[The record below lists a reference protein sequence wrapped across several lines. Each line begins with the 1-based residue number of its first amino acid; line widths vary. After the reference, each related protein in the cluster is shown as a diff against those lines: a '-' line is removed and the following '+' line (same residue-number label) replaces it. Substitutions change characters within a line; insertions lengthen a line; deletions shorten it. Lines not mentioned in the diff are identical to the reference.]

1 MREVLEMG
9 HVSKR
14 QMKYMMWIGVLAVL
28 MAGIYFYTHRET
40 RGAKAVPM
48 KPSLTVQVMEKR
60 DMARKVV
67 LSGETVPKASVDI
80 SPKYAGRIAEVLVDL
95 GSPVKAGD
103 VLLRQDTRDLSISI
117 AENSAGSEQATAEA
131 VTSRSE
137 YDAGILKAESDYENA
152 LKTYERYET
161 LFASGAVSRQER
173 DDTERAMMS
182 AKASLESLTKQDMG
196 GRPAV
201 VAAKLAA
208 AEKAASQL
216 EALEIQREDMTLTSP
231 IDGIVGYRDAEV
243 GEWSTAGTKL
253 LTIVDNSKLYLDAA
267 VAEQDM
273 GVLREGMELMVSIDS
288 LGESVPGKLIYLS
301 PAMDGATHSY
311 KARLLLDG
319 GNLPIRGG
327 MFGRSEVTA
336 VQRKDTLYLPKEA
349 VTENNGKRYVFVIDD
364 DLIAHKREVTLGLAN
379 DEEVEIKS
387 GLSVGE
393 KVAVSHISKLKE
405 GMEVEAQS

>member
-1 MREVLEMG
+1 MG
-9 HVSKR
+9 QVSKGR
-14 QMKYMMWIGVLAVL
+14 MKYMMWIGILAFL
-28 MAGIYFYTHRET
+28 MAGIYFYTHRESGGK
-40 RGAKAVPM
+40 RAAPM
-48 KPSLTVQVMEKR
+48 KPAAQVLVMEKR
-60 DMARKVV
+60 DMGRKVV
-67 LSGETVPKASVDI
+67 LSGETVPRASVDI
-80 SPKYAGRIAEVLVDL
+80 SPKYAGRISEVLVDL
-95 GSPVKAGD
+95 GDRVKTGD
-103 VLLRQDTRDLSISI
+103 VLLAQDTRDLTISI

-173 DDTERAMMS
+173 DDTYRAMMS

-201 VAAKLAA
+201 VAAKAA
-208 AEKAASQL
+208 AARKAASQV
-216 EALEIQREDMTLTSP
+216 EALEVQREDMTLISP
-231 IDGIVGYRDAEV
+231 IDGVVGYRDAEV
-243 GEWSTAGTKL
+243 GEWATAGEKL
-253 LTIVDNSKLYLDAA
+253 LTIVDTGSLYLDAA

-288 LGESVPGKLIYLS
+288 LGESVPGKIIYLS
-301 PAMDGATHSY
+301 PSMDAATHSY
-311 KARLLLDG
+311 KARLLLDAG
-319 GNLPIRGG
+319 DLPIRGG
-327 MFGRSEVTA
+327 MFGRAEVSA
-336 VQRKDTLYLPKEA
+336 VQRKDTLYVPKEA

-364 DLIAHKREVTLGLAN
+364 GLIAHRREVTIGLSN

-387 GLSVGE
+387 GLSIGE

-405 GMEVEAQS
+405 GMEVSEQG